1 MSDSTQTKFFM
12 VKKGQFLPD
21 FEKWDRVGIVTKFTW
36 YYRLYYLLKQGLHS
50 IMLQLDLYR
59 YLITILMKKKF
70 SERRIYLNPDN
81 CDDCVLKQLEQ
92 ADLDTCGGRK
102 VADGSEE
109 DGTMYRYIASG
120 IFIYFWLNFHFRF
133 KVFSHTIFNATVVT
147 FRSHKDDQTV
157 VIGQPSE

>member
-1 MSDSTQTKFFM
+1 MGS
-12 VKKGQFLPD
+12 GR
-21 FEKWDRVGIVTKFTW
+21 DRDEFHVI
-36 YYRLYYLLKQGLHS
+36 
-50 IMLQLDLYR
+50 LQIILFIETRVAFDNVATR
-59 YLITILMKKKF
+59 PIYLIIILMKKKF